1 MMNPK
6 PTSVEEYFSWF
17 TPGIQAKL
25 QQIRETLRD
34 ALPEAKEVIS
44 YHMPA
49 FKTTEVLVYFA
60 AAKSHLGY
68 YPTNSGVQEFKKELA
83 ELRQLAKDED
93 HTELASQIYA
103 RIEAIEH
110 SFGHLGQELQHHDI
124 LNAVE
129 FFQGRKK
136 ELQRMR
142 GIDIPKWID
151 FYNN

>member
-17 TPGIQAKL
+17 TPEIQAKL
-25 QQIRETLRD
+25 QQIRDTLRV

-68 YPTNSGVQEFKKELA
+68 YPTNSGVEEFKKELA
-83 ELRQLAKDED
+83 EYVTSKGAIQFPYDRELPLELIAQIAQFRAEEAKHRAQL
-93 HTELASQIYA
+93 
-103 RIEAIEH
+103 
-110 SFGHLGQELQHHDI
+110 
-124 LNAVE
+124 
-129 FFQGRKK
+129 KK
-136 ELQRMR
+136 KR
-142 GIDIPKWID
+142 
-151 FYNN
+151 